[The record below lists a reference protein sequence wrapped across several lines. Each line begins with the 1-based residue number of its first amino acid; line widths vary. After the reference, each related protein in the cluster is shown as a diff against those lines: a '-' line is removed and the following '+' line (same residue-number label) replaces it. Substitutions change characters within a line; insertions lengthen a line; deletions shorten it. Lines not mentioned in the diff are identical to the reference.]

1 LDQRTALDGQ
11 PSGVVQQDEDV
22 PDRKRSAMERTATLS
37 HAAKPGLRHN
47 RAIRRNL
54 VGYTFLLPWLLGFLV
69 FSVGPIVASL
79 YLSFTKYDL
88 LTAPVWNGLRNYVVM
103 LTMDPRFLKALKVTA
118 VYVAFSVPLQ
128 LALALAVA
136 MVLNRGIRGLSL
148 YRAFYYLPSLLGG
161 SVAIAIL
168 WRQVFGL
175 NGIVNQGLAL
185 VGLQGTSWIG
195 TPDTA
200 VYTLVLLRIWQFGSP
215 MIIFL
220 AGLKQIPRELYE
232 AAEIDGVS
240 RLGGFAKITLP
251 LLSPIIFFNLIMQ
264 FISAFQAFTQAFII
278 SGGTGGPVDSTLFY
292 TLYLYQQGFASFRM
306 GYASAMAWVLL
317 GIIGLLTAF
326 AFRSSKL
333 WVYYEA

>member
-1 LDQRTALDGQ
+1 M
-11 PSGVVQQDEDV
+11 S
-22 PDRKRSAMERTATLS
+22 RTATL
-37 HAAKPGLRHN
+37 P
-47 RAIRRNL
+47 RAEVRGFRLSRSARRNL

-69 FSVGPIVASL
+69 FSVGPILASL

-88 LTAPVWNGLRNYVVM
+88 LTAPRWNGLRNYIVM
-103 LTMDPRFLKALKVTA
+103 FTLDPRFLQALKVTFI
-118 VYVAFSVPLQ
+118 YVSVSVPLQ
-128 LALALAVA
+128 LALALAIA
-136 MVLNRGIRGLSL
+136 MVLNRGIRGLTL

-175 NGIVNQGLAL
+175 SGIVNQAL
-185 VGLQGTSWIG
+185 DLFAIQGMSWIG
-195 TPDTA
+195 TPSTA
-200 VYTLVLLRIWQFGSP
+200 VFTLVLLRVWQFGSP

-232 AAEIDGVS
+232 AAEIDGAS

-251 LLSPIIFFNLIMQ
+251 MLSPIIFFNLIMQ
-264 FISAFQAFTQAFII
+264 FISAFQAFTQAFIV

-317 GIIGLLTAF
+317 GIIGLLTVL
-326 AFRSSKL
+326 AFRSSRF
-333 WVYYEA
+333 WVYYES

>member
-1 LDQRTALDGQ
+1 MEQTAI
-11 PSGVVQQDEDV
+11 
-22 PDRKRSAMERTATLS
+22 LS
-37 HAAKPGLRHN
+37 HVSKPGWRIN
-47 RAIRRNL
+47 REIRRNL
-54 VGYTFLLPWLLGFLV
+54 VGYAFLLPWLLGFFV

-88 LTAPVWNGLRNYVVM
+88 LSPPVWNGLRNYIVM
-103 LTMDPRFLKALKVTA
+103 FTMDPRFVKALKVTV
-118 VYVAFSVPLQ
+118 VYVSLSVPLQ

-136 MVLNRGIRGLSL
+136 TVLNRGIRGLSL

-175 NGIVNQGLAL
+175 NGILNQGLAL
-185 VGLQGTSWIG
+185 VGVQGTSWIG

-232 AAEIDGVS
+232 AAEIDGVN
-240 RLGGFAKITLP
+240 RLGGFIKITLP

-264 FISAFQAFTQAFII
+264 FISAFQAFTQAFIV

-317 GIIGLLTAF
+317 GIIGLLTVF
-326 AFRSSKL
+326 AFRSSRL

>member
-1 LDQRTALDGQ
+1 
-11 PSGVVQQDEDV
+11 
-22 PDRKRSAMERTATLS
+22 MERTATLS
-37 HAAKPGLRHN
+37 HAAKRGWWHN
-47 RAIRRNL
+47 RVLRRNL
-54 VGYTFLLPWLLGFLV
+54 VGYTFLLPWLLGFLI

-88 LTAPVWNGLRNYVVM
+88 LSAPVPNGLRNYIVM
-103 LTMDPRFLKALKVTA
+103 FTMDPRFVKALKVTV
-118 VYVAFSVPLQ
+118 VYVALSVPLQ

-175 NGIVNQGLAL
+175 NGILNQGLAL
-185 VGLQGTSWIG
+185 VGVQGTSWIG

-264 FISAFQAFTQAFII
+264 FISAFQAFTQAFIV

-317 GIIGLLTAF
+317 GIIGLLTVL
-326 AFRSSKL
+326 AFRSSRF
-333 WVYYEA
+333 WVFYEA

>member
-1 LDQRTALDGQ
+1 
-11 PSGVVQQDEDV
+11 
-22 PDRKRSAMERTATLS
+22 MERTTTLL
-37 HAAKPGLRHN
+37 HPTKRGLRHN
-47 RAIRRNL
+47 RAIRKNL
-54 VGYTFLLPWLLGFLV
+54 VGYMFMLPWLFGFFV

-88 LTAPVWNGLRNYVVM
+88 LSAPVWNGLRNYVVM
-103 LTMDPRFLKALKVTA
+103 FTMDPRFVKALKVTA
-118 VYVAFSVPLQ
+118 VYVVLSVPLQ

-136 MVLNRGIRGLSL
+136 MVLNRGLRGLSL

-175 NGIVNQGLAL
+175 NGILNQGLAL
-185 VGLQGTSWIG
+185 VGIQGTSWIG

-240 RLGGFAKITLP
+240 RVGGFTKITLP

-264 FISAFQAFTQAFII
+264 LISALQVFTQAFIV

-292 TLYLYQQGFASFRM
+292 ALYLYQQGFASFRM

-317 GIIGLLTAF
+317 GIIGLLTVL
-326 AFRSSKL
+326 AFRSSRF